1 MISFHPVRIPGRWRE
16 GYALDLHTV
25 LSTFL
30 GDDEYGHARFD
41 TERSVAG
48 ELLSRLKYRGDPSAV
63 DALVEAAASFVR
75 SRDPP
80 VDVLVP
86 VPASRPRTHQP
97 VLALGA
103 ALAQDLKLAFLPASV
118 RRTRDAPALKDVY
131 QYDERFRL
139 LAGLHEVDRA
149 IVQGRGVLLFD
160 DLFRSGAT
168 MNAIAAAL
176 YDEGGAGD
184 VFALTITRT
193 RSQR

>member
-25 LSTFL
+25 QSTFL
-30 GDDEYGHARFD
+30 GDDAYGHARFD

-48 ELLSRLKYRGDPSAV
+48 ELLYWLKYRGDPSAV
-63 DALVEAAASFVR
+63 GALVEAAASFVR
-75 SRDPP
+75 SWDPP

-86 VPASRPRTHQP
+86 VPASRPRTLQP

-103 ALAQDLKLAFLPASV
+103 ALAKDLKLEFSPASL
-118 RRTRDAPALKDVY
+118 RRTRDMPELKDVY

-149 IVQGRGVLLFD
+149 IVQDRGVLLFD

-168 MNAIAAAL
+168 MNAITAAL

-193 RSQR
+193 RSHR